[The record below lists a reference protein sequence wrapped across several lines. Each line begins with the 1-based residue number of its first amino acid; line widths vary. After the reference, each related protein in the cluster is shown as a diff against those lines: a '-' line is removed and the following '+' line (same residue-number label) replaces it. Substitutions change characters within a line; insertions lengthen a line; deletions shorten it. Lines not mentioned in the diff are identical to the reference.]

1 MQALEAYFR
10 IIEKSILKIG
20 IDPEKCRGE
29 QKGRWSIQKGSINIM
44 IDVWM
49 LEKEQ
54 RAYFQVVAPIMEIPK
69 GSNGALTEELLEINH
84 ALFGAAFSIFQEII
98 YLKTTR
104 EIEGLDVSEAYQT
117 ILRVGNYADYYDD
130 ILKAKYPP
138 HSPVGFQTNRKS
150 KSKNI

>member
-1 MQALEAYFR
+1 MQVLEAYFR
-10 IIEKSILKIG
+10 IIEKAILKIG
-20 IDPEKCRGE
+20 IDPEKCRNE
-29 QKGRWSIQKGSINIM
+29 KLGRWSIQKGSINIM

-69 GSNGALTEELLEINH
+69 GSNSALTEELLEINH
-84 ALFGAAFSIFQEII
+84 ALFGAAFSIFQEVI
-98 YLKTTR
+98 YLKITR

-130 ILKAKYPP
+130 ILKEKYPH
-138 HSPVGFQTNRKS
+138 HSPVGFQTKRRKEEES
-150 KSKNI
+150 

>member
-1 MQALEAYFR
+1 MLEAYFR
-10 IIEKSILKIG
+10 IIEKAILKIG

-29 QKGRWSIQKGSINIM
+29 KTGRWSLQKGSINIM

-54 RAYFQVVAPIMEIPK
+54 RTYFQTVAPIMKIPK
-69 GSNGALTEELLEINH
+69 GSNSVLTEELLEINH

-117 ILRVGNYADYYDD
+117 ILRIGNYADYYDD
-130 ILKAKYPP
+130 ILKGKYP
-138 HSPVGFQTNRKS
+138 HHTPVGFQTNRRDKAEG
-150 KSKNI
+150 